1 MRPPECINSPMNTAL
16 PFSQEESVAYVEN
29 VVRRAGTSF
38 YWAMRRLPG
47 NKRHAM
53 YAIYAFC
60 REVDD
65 LADEAGAVEDKLAG
79 LGQWRGEIE
88 RLYGGRPRNPVTRAL
103 QGPVE
108 EFGLGKEDF
117 RAVIDGMEMDAQ
129 PSIRIPD
136 MDELTLYCDRVAC
149 AVGRL
154 SVRVFGLDDD
164 TGRALAFA
172 QGQAL
177 QLTNI
182 LRDIDEDARNDRLYV
197 PNDLLVSYGI
207 TDDDLNET
215 LKHPAFEKVCE
226 TLAGVAANHFE
237 KADELAAGCDA
248 KTIRPAIMMMEIY
261 RRLYQRLKRRG
272 WRDLTRPVGLGKLHK
287 VWIAFRYGVL

>member
-1 MRPPECINSPMNTAL
+1 MNRSETLFDAEA
-16 PFSQEESVAYVEN
+16 SKYVED

-38 YWAMRRLPG
+38 YWAMRRLPK
-47 NKRHAM
+47 NKRRAM

-65 LADEAGAVEDKLAG
+65 LADEAGAEEEKIAG

-88 RLYGGRPRNPVTRAL
+88 QLYGDRPRNLVTRAL
-103 QGPVE
+103 MGPVE
-108 EFGLGKEDF
+108 DFGLGKDDF

-129 PSIRIPD
+129 ARIRISN

-154 SVRVFGLDDD
+154 SVRVFGLNVE
-164 TGRALAFA
+164 TGLALAFS

-197 PNDLLVSYGI
+197 PRDLLVSYGI
-207 TDDDLNET
+207 TDENLGSI

-226 TLAGVAANHFE
+226 TLADVAANHFD
-237 KADELAAGCDA
+237 KADELAVGCERE
-248 KTIRPAIMMMEIY
+248 KIRPAIMMMEIY
-261 RRLYQRLKRRG
+261 RRLYLRLKQRG
-272 WRDLTRPVGLGKLHK
+272 WRDLSHPVDLGKLHK
-287 VWIAFRYGVL
+287 LWVAFRYGVL

>member
-1 MRPPECINSPMNTAL
+1 MNRSDTHFDAEA
-16 PFSQEESVAYVEN
+16 SKYVED
-29 VVRRAGTSF
+29 VVRRAGSSF

-47 NKRHAM
+47 NKRRAM

-88 RLYGGRPRNPVTRAL
+88 RLYGERPRNPVTRAL
-103 QGPVE
+103 LGPVE
-108 EFGLGKEDF
+108 EFTLGKDDF
-117 RAVIDGMEMDAQ
+117 RAVIDGMEMDARS
-129 PSIRIPD
+129 SIRISD

-154 SVRVFGLDDD
+154 SVRVFGLDFKQ
-164 TGRALAFA
+164 GRALAFA

-182 LRDIDEDARNDRLYV
+182 LRDIDEDARCNRLYV
-197 PNDLLVSYGI
+197 PRDLLVSYGI
-207 TDDDLNET
+207 MDEDLSAIF
-215 LKHPAFEKVCE
+215 KHPAFEKVCE
-226 TLAGVAANHFE
+226 TLADVAANHF
-237 KADELAAGCDA
+237 KRADELAAGCDTE
-248 KTIRPAIMMMEIY
+248 KIRPAIMMMEIY
-261 RRLYQRLKRRG
+261 RRLFQRLKQRG
-272 WRDLTRPVGLGKLHK
+272 WRDLSHPVNLGKLHK
-287 VWIAFRYGVL
+287 LWVAFRYGVF

>member
-1 MRPPECINSPMNTAL
+1 MNRSDSLSEA
-16 PFSQEESVAYVEN
+16 EAYAYVEA

-38 YWAMRRLPG
+38 YWAMRRLPD
-47 NKRHAM
+47 NKRRAM

-65 LADEAGAVEDKLAG
+65 LADEAGAVEDKVAG

-88 RLYGGRPRNPVTRAL
+88 RLYGDRPRNLVTRAL
-103 QGPVE
+103 MGPVE

-117 RAVIDGMEMDAQ
+117 RAVIDGMEMDARS
-129 PSIRIPD
+129 SIRISD

-154 SVRVFGLDDD
+154 SVRVFGLDVE
-164 TGRALAFA
+164 TGRDLAFA

-182 LRDIDEDARNDRLYV
+182 LRDIDEDARNNRLYV
-197 PNDLLVSYGI
+197 PRDLLLSYDI
-207 TDDDLNET
+207 TDENLSSI

-237 KADELAAGCDA
+237 RADELAAGCDRSQ
-248 KTIRPAIMMMEIY
+248 IRPAIMMMEIY
-261 RRLYQRLKRRG
+261 RRIYLRLKQRG
-272 WRDLTRPVGLGKLHK
+272 WRDLSRPVGLGKLHK
-287 VWIAFRYGVL
+287 LWVALCFGVF